1 MMVNPA
7 RTINVVSKTSLFLR
21 VSTISKKGGCPLI
34 CRMGPAFQAKKIPAR
49 MPPMWPQ
56 LSTLKPGMRPKRKVD
71 QRDHDQIGD
80 HLFGALR
87 AKEPAVAIDENA
99 FGCQN
104 GEKCG

>member
-1 MMVNPA
+1 MMVKPA
-7 RTINVVSKTSLFLR
+7 RTISVVSKTSLFLR

-34 CRMGPAFQAKKIPAR
+34 CRMGAGFPGKENPGQNAADMSPAIHVETGDEAE
-49 MPPMWPQ
+49 
-56 LSTLKPGMRPKRKVD
+56 RKVD

-80 HLFGALR
+80 HLFGALW